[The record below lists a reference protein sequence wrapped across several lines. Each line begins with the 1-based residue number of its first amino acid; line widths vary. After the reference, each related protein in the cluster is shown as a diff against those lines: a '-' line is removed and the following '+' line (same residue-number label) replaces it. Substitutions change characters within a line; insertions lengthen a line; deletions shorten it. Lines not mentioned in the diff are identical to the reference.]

1 MDLNHPLFDTD
12 AWRLVLS
19 SLGCYCVTSL
29 VVAAGVGGGG
39 ILVPMYAVILGVGA
53 KHAVPVSSASN
64 LGAALGN
71 TFFLVRELHPS
82 TDEPRRPL
90 IDYSIAVLMQGGMF
104 LGVTWGVLL
113 NRLLPELIIVLVLVS
128 VLGYTSLHT
137 YLCFRLHACLHA
149 RYVALS
155 TLRKA
160 HARFRKETHEQ
171 GPADKKNMAAVLK
184 EVSLTSYRRTQ
195 KRVTPFCAAGK
206 CGSRVPSRF
215 RRGPGLA

>member
-1 MDLNHPLFDTD
+1 M
-12 AWRLVLS
+12 
-19 SLGCYCVTSL
+19 
-29 VVAAGVGGGG
+29 
-39 ILVPMYAVILGVGA
+39 
-53 KHAVPVSSASN
+53 
-64 LGAALGN
+64 
-71 TFFLVRELHPS
+71 FF
-82 TDEPRRPL
+82 
-90 IDYSIAVLMQGGMF
+90 
-104 LGVTWGVLL
+104 GVTWGMLL

-137 YLCFRLHACLHA
+137 YLRFRLHACLYA

-160 HARFRKETHEQ
+160 HACFRKETHEQ

-195 KRVTPFCAAGK
+195 KRGTSLCAAGK

-215 RRGPGLA
+215 RGGPGLA